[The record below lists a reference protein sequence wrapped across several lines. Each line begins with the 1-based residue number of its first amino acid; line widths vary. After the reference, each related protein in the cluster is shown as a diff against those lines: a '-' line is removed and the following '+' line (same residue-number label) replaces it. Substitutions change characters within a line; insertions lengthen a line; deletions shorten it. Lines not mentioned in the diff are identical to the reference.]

1 MNDIDSITMGM
12 MILNIKSLD
21 LQVAIMKEKK

>member
-12 MILNIKSLD
+12 MILNI
-21 LQVAIMKEKK
+21 

>member
-12 MILNIKSLD
+12 MMLNIKSLD